1 MANDWKKKYIGPG
14 SFYKETARIAV
25 PLALQ
30 SALMSGQSMIDT
42 LMVSWIGMVSAVG
55 TAAQIDTLAAM
66 VNYGCIGGVSM
77 FASQFFGADDHRNM
91 KRCTGLGL
99 MLVMTNGV
107 LWWILATV
115 FGRQILSFY
124 MSDPEVVKNGLLYL
138 SISRFSL
145 LINGVNFCFSNM
157 FRSTKQPHI
166 SLRASILTTCTNIT
180 FNWLLIFGIGPFPE
194 MGVRGAALGTIIAQL
209 VSCIVL
215 VGYAVWSKQPFI
227 GSFREMFSFDRE
239 FLRPIAA
246 RIYPLIFN
254 ESTFGVGQTLF
265 IKAFGM
271 LGKDAMDAYY
281 VGNQIFNLMTFVIY
295 GYGNSVQILLGSELG
310 KGHIDRAKEEC
321 DYHIGLAFVMSC
333 ILVLFLVI
341 FARPLVSLFGLK
353 DPAVEKLAVAIVR
366 VFAVKASMR
375 LYNFQIFSILRSG
388 GDAKILP
395 FLDSGLEWLVGLPC
409 AFLCVTVLHMDDI
422 ALVLLITQL
431 EQLVRLV
438 LGMRR
443 VKTYKWAKDLTKL
456 VAQ

>member
-1 MANDWKKKYIGPG
+1 MNTDWKKKYIGPAG
-14 SFYKETARIAV
+14 FYKETARIAV

-66 VNYGCIGGVSM
+66 INYGVVGGVSM
-77 FASQFFGADDHRNM
+77 FASQFFGADDARNM

-99 MLVMTNGV
+99 VLVLGNGI

-124 MSDPEVVKNGLLYL
+124 MNDPEVVANGLLYL

-157 FRSTKQPHI
+157 FRSTKQPQI
-166 SLRASILTTCTNIT
+166 SLRASILTTCTNIL

-194 MGVRGAALGTIIAQL
+194 MGVRGAALGTIIAQML
-209 VSCIVL
+209 SCIVL
-215 VGYAVWSKQPFI
+215 VSYAILSHQPFV
-227 GSFREMFSFDRE
+227 GPLHEMFAFDRE

-246 RIYPLIFN
+246 RIYPLIVN
-254 ESTFGVGQTLF
+254 ESTFGLGQTLF

-271 LGKDAMDAYY
+271 LGKEAMDAYY

-310 KGHIDRAKEEC
+310 KGHIDKAKQEC
-321 DYHIGLAFVMSC
+321 DYHIGLAFVLSC
-333 ILVLFLVI
+333 ILVLFLVL

-353 DPAVEKLAVAIVR
+353 NPTAETLAVAIVR

-388 GDAKILP
+388 GDAKILQ

-409 AFLCVTVLHMDDI
+409 AFLCVTVFHMKDI

-431 EQLVRLV
+431 EQLVRLL

-443 VKTYKWAKDLTKL
+443 VKTYKWARDLTKL
-456 VAQ
+456 VNG

>member
-1 MANDWKKKYIGPG
+1 MTESFREKYVGPK
-14 SFYKETARIAV
+14 SFYTETARIAV

-30 SALMSGQSMIDT
+30 SALMSGQAMIDT
-42 LMVSWIGMVSAVG
+42 IMVSWIGMVSAVG

-66 VNYGCIGGVSM
+66 INYGVIGGISM

-99 MLVMTNGV
+99 MLVLTNGI
-107 LWWILATV
+107 LWWLLATF
-115 FGRQILSFY
+115 FGRQILTFY
-124 MSDPEVVKNGLLYL
+124 MKDPAVVENGLLYL

-145 LINGVNFCFSNM
+145 LINGMNFCFSNM

-180 FNWLLIFGIGPFPE
+180 FNWLLIFGIGPFPA
-194 MGVRGAALGTIIAQL
+194 MGVQGAALGTIIAQC
-209 VSCIVL
+209 VSGIVL
-215 VGYAVWSKQPFI
+215 IGYAIYSKQPFI
-227 GSFREMFSFDRE
+227 GRFSEMFAFDKA

-246 RIYPLIFN
+246 RIYPLIIN
-254 ESTFGVGQTLF
+254 ESTFGFGQTLF
-265 IKAFGM
+265 VKAFGL

-281 VGNQIFNLMTFVIY
+281 VGNQIFNLLTFVIY

-310 KGHIDRAKEEC
+310 KGHIEKAKQEC
-321 DYHIGLAFVMSC
+321 EYHIGLAFVLSC
-333 ILVLFLVI
+333 ILVLFLVV
-341 FARPLVSLFGLK
+341 FARPLVSLFGLQ
-353 DPAVEKLAVAIVR
+353 DPAVNAMAVTIVR

-375 LYNFQIFSILRSG
+375 LYNFPIFSILRSG
-388 GDAKILP
+388 GDAKVLQ
-395 FLDSGLEWLVGLPC
+395 FLDSGLQWLIGLPC
-409 AFLCVTVLHMDDI
+409 AFLCVSVLHMQNI

-443 VKTYKWAKDLTKL
+443 VKTYKWARDLTKL
-456 VAQ
+456 VSA

>member
-1 MANDWKKKYIGPG
+1 MADWKKKYIGPG

-66 VNYGCIGGVSM
+66 INYGCIGGVSM
-77 FASQFFGADDHRNM
+77 FAAQFFGADDHRNM

-107 LWWILATV
+107 IWWFLATV
-115 FGRQILSFY
+115 FGRQILS
-124 MSDPEVVKNGLLYL
+124 
-138 SISRFSL
+138 RFAL
-145 LINGVNFCFSNM
+145 LINGVNFCFSSM
-157 FRSTKQPHI
+157 FRSTKQPQI

-194 MGVRGAALGTIIAQL
+194 MGVRGAALGTIIAQML
-209 VSCIVL
+209 SCIVL
-215 VGYAVWSKQPFI
+215 VSYAIWSKQPFI

-246 RIYPLIFN
+246 RIYPLILN
-254 ESTFGVGQTLF
+254 ESTFGLGQTLF

-310 KGHIDRAKEEC
+310 RGHIERAKEEC
-321 DYHIGLAFVMSC
+321 DYHIGLAFVLSC

-341 FARPLVSLFGLK
+341 FAGPLVSLFGLK
-353 DPAVEKLAVAIVR
+353 DPVTEKLAAAIVR

-409 AFLCVTVLHMDDI
+409 AFLCVTVLHMEDI

-431 EQLVRLV
+431 EQFVRLV